1 MAYTL
6 EQVLAIA
13 GLTDAQKERAK
24 EWFKAAFRTQPKPK
38 NEGDNDLRQKL
49 NEITLKTKKTEVTGE
64 NGENKT
70 TVTVEIDNED
80 EVKEFLNDLITKH
93 DKREVANAKKKE
105 AKEADEAK
113 LKQLKEL
120 VESAAEYE
128 ISFDK
133 VLEFVKN
140 SFKEKKNAIIREK
153 IAALQAQIED

>member
-49 NEITLKTKKTEVTGE
+49 NEITLKKTKTEGT
-64 NGENKT
+64 GENKT

-128 ISFDK
+128 ISFDE

>member
-1 MAYTL
+1 MAYKK

-13 GLTDAQKERAK
+13 GLSDAQKERAE
-24 EWFKAAFRTQPKPK
+24 EWFKAAFRTQPKTQDA
-38 NEGDNDLRQKL
+38 EGNDLRQKL
-49 NEITLKTKKTEVTGE
+49 NEITLKKTKTEGTGK
-64 NGENKT
+64 NKT
-70 TVTVEIDNED
+70 IVPVEIDNED
-80 EVKEFLNDLITKH
+80 DVKEFLNDLITKH
-93 DKREVANAKKKE
+93 DKRLAANAKKKE

-128 ISFDK
+128 ISFDE

>member
-49 NEITLKTKKTEVTGE
+49 NEITLKKTKTEGTGK
-64 NGENKT
+64 NKT
-70 TVTVEIDNED
+70 IVPVEIDNED
-80 EVKEFLNDLITKH
+80 DVKEFLNDLITKH

-128 ISFDK
+128 ISFDE